1 MNDMSIWRLIGVALL
16 IGGLGMMYF
25 GWQASESLVEQT
37 REMVTGSF
45 SDQTTWQL
53 VGGAAAAIV
62 GLLLALFGGKTR

>member
-1 MNDMSIWRLIGVALL
+1 MSIWRLVGVALL
-16 IGGLGMMYF
+16 IVGLGMMYF
-25 GWQASESLVEQT
+25 GWQASESLAEQT

-53 VGGAAAAIV
+53 IGGAAAAIV

>member
-1 MNDMSIWRLIGVALL
+1 MSIWRLIGVALL